1 MTLDEFL
8 KFRIRQVIAEEMR
21 AREETRA

>member
-8 KFRIRQVIAEEMR
+8 KLRIRQVIDEEMR
-21 AREETRA
+21 SREDVFS